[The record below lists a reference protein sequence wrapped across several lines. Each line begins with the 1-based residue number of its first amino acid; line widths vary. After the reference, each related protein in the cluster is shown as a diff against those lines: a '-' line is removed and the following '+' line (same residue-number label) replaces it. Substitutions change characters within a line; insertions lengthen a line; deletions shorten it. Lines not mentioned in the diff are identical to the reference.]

1 MKPKTTRCIFNKWHQ
16 FAPKMAQHWLN
27 RKLATVSVAE
37 TLRRDA
43 QAADELELQ
52 CEAAGLPI
60 LRRMQQQ

>member
-1 MKPKTTRCIFNKWHQ
+1 MKPSTTRYLFDKWHQ

-43 QAADELELQ
+43 QAASEFVLQ

-60 LRRMQQQ
+60 LRRAALQ

>member
-1 MKPKTTRCIFNKWHQ
+1 MKPKTTRYIFNKWYQ

-27 RKLATVSVAE
+27 CKLAAISVAE

-43 QAADELELQ
+43 QAADEFEAQ

-60 LRRMQQQ
+60 LRRAASQ